1 MSMQD
6 ELKQG
11 LLFMKYAA
19 NHPRFFRSPGI
30 AFISGLVQ
38 TFVVILVESANI
50 IVILAAPDVIEVV
63 LNFIAIAIIAD
74 FDDFV
79 FSVIKYD
86 HDRKDLLD
94 NDDVDNFLLE
104 IYHTTSKDAPVGRD
118 EKVEVPCISNREPDI
133 KDVQRLTKKGKKI
146 VYVDLRLE

>member
-1 MSMQD
+1 MQD

-11 LLFMKYAA
+11 LLFMKYAT
-19 NHPRFFRSPGI
+19 NHPRFFRSNGV

-38 TFVVILVESANI
+38 TCMVLLVESANI

-79 FSVIKYD
+79 FSVIKND
-86 HDRKDLLD
+86 HDRKNLLD
-94 NDDVDNFLLE
+94 NDDVDNYLLE
-104 IYHTTSKDAPVGRD
+104 IYHTTSSNAPYKNK
-118 EKVEVPCISNREPDI
+118 EEITVPFI
-133 KDVQRLTKKGKKI
+133 
-146 VYVDLRLE
+146 